1 MMHFMPNNARRGALF
16 LLLLL
21 TACSARTLTKKS
33 ARDIIL
39 SLDTGTLEKEGVY
52 IESVSQTGQRDALAE
67 ATLRAAF
74 RFEKVKDKWVIR
86 EVRLGKGEW
95 QKLDHILRA
104 LEQVKTDE
112 TRKLLDQVATAIEKY
127 WEKNGGL
134 PEFKDFVSLSD
145 LLNPNFMSSLIREDS
160 WHHPLAAYMN
170 GPSAVRLVS
179 PGPDGQLGTG
189 DDIELVKTFPHK

>member
-1 MMHFMPNNARRGALF
+1 MPNKARRSALF

-21 TACSARTLTKKS
+21 TACSARTLNKKA
-33 ARDIIL
+33 ARDIIFA
-39 SLDTGTLEKEGVY
+39 LDTGTLEKEGIY
-52 IESVSQTGQRDALAE
+52 IESVSQTGQRDAVAE

-104 LEQVKTDE
+104 LEQVKTNE
-112 TRKLLDQVATAIEKY
+112 TRNLLDQVAAAIEKY
-127 WEKNGGL
+127 WEKTGAL

-145 LLNPNFMSSLIREDS
+145 VLSPNFMSSLIREDS
-160 WHHPLAAYMN
+160 WHHPLAAYKSGAN
-170 GPSAVRLVS
+170 TVRLVS

-189 DDIELVKTFPHK
+189 DDIELVKTLPAR

>member
-1 MMHFMPNNARRGALF
+1 MTNHQMTNSGTTRSIYHLSFVMPNKASRAALF

-21 TACSARTLTKKS
+21 TACSARKLSKKA

-39 SLDTGTLEKEGVY
+39 GLDRENLEKEGIY
-52 IESVSQTGQRDALAE
+52 IESVNQTGHRDAIAE
-67 ATLRAAF
+67 ATMRAAF
-74 RFEKVKDKWVIR
+74 RFEKVNDKWVLR

-112 TRKLLDQVATAIEKY
+112 TRKLLNQVATALEKY
-127 WEKNGGL
+127 WEKNGAL

-145 LLNPNFMSSLIREDS
+145 LLSPNFMSSLIREDS
-160 WHHPLAAYMN
+160 WHHPLAA
-170 GPSAVRLVS
+170 
-179 PGPDGQLGTG
+179 
-189 DDIELVKTFPHK
+189 